1 MNAAV
6 SDRHAVRSNVGRRAD
21 RHVARKRSY
30 SVGLYFLP
38 IVGLYTAAM
47 LLPLV
52 ITVRNSIALG
62 GSGWISTIEDRLFI
76 HASINTAVYS
86 LVITCLTIVLAYT
99 VAAAIWRSGRIGRII
114 LTSVVLLSFWTS
126 VLVKIVA
133 WNALLRNNGIFN
145 AFLVSIGAIDVPLRL
160 FPGAPAVIL
169 GMIQYVLPFAV
180 FPILGVMLR
189 LDRRLEDAAA
199 SLGST
204 PYRIFRHVIFPL
216 TLPGVIAAA
225 LLVFVICTGFY
236 VIPATLG
243 SPSNLMIANVVA
255 LYALQLVNF
264 HVASA
269 VAVMLLVI
277 VTLLTILYQRAD
289 QRL

>member
-1 MNAAV
+1 MSSEV
-6 SDRHAVRSNVGRRAD
+6 SDRLYARSNIEQRAH
-21 RHVARKRSY
+21 RHEARKRTY
-30 SVGLYFLP
+30 GVGLYFVP
-38 IVGLYTAAM
+38 IVVLYTAAM
-47 LLPLV
+47 LLPLL
-52 ITVRNSIALG
+52 ITIRNSLALG
-62 GSGWISTIEDRLFI
+62 GTGWINTIQDPLFI
-76 HASINTAVYS
+76 HASVNTAVYS
-86 LVITCLTIVLAYT
+86 CVITAVTVVLAYT

-114 LTSVVLLSFWTS
+114 LTSLVLLSFWTS

-145 AFLVSIGAIDVPLRL
+145 SFLLSIGAIDAPLRL

-169 GMIQYVLPFAV
+169 GMIQFVLPFAV

-189 LDRRLEDAAA
+189 LDRKLEDAAA

-204 PYRIFRHVIFPL
+204 PYRVFRYVIFPL
-216 TLPGVIAAA
+216 TLPGVIASA

-243 SPSNLMIANVVA
+243 NPSDLMIANVVA
-255 LYALQLVNF
+255 LYALQLVDF

-269 VAVMLLVI
+269 VAVMLLLI